1 MTPATIAMLSLSM
14 STDAFAASL
23 AKGAAL
29 DRPLDRSRWGEAL
42 RTGIVFGIVE
52 AITPLLGW
60 AAGFAASAYIAA
72 IDHWIA
78 FILLGA
84 IGGHMLLGALRA
96 REEGIQAGGARPRRH
111 GLGVLVATAIATS
124 LDAMAVG
131 VSLAMLDVNI
141 AVVAG
146 AIGMATFVMASAGM
160 LVGRHVGG
168 RFGRWAEG
176 LGGLF
181 LMGLGGWILIEH
193 IFLG

>member
-14 STDAFAASL
+14 STDAFAAAL

-29 DRPLDRSRWGEAL
+29 DNSLARQRWGEAL
-42 RTGIVFGIVE
+42 RTGLVFGSIE

-60 AAGFAASAYIAA
+60 AAGFAASTYVAA
-72 IDHWIA
+72 VDHWVA
-78 FILLGA
+78 FALLGA
-84 IGGHMLLGALRA
+84 IGLHMLFGALRA
-96 REEGIQAGGARPRRH
+96 RGGAEDSARLRRH
-111 GLGVLVATAIATS
+111 GLAILVATAIGTS

-146 AIGMATFVMASAGM
+146 AIGLATFVMASAGI
-160 LVGRHVGG
+160 LVGRYVGG

-176 LGGLF
+176 LGGIF
-181 LMGLGGWILIEH
+181 LMGLGGWILVEH
-193 IFLG
+193 LVAG